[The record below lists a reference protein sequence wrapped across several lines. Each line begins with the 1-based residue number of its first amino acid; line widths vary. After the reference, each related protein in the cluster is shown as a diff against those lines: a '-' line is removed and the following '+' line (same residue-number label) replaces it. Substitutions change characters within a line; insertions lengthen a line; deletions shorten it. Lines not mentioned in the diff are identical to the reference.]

1 MNIIQISAITPVGPG
16 CVVRDDAGRPKSAV
30 VNNVQRLRI
39 PSQSRKRALRTSTA
53 FFEALDGQIGIR
65 TQRVGDLLIKR
76 LKGEFGEERATDAVM
91 NIVSVFGKAK
101 SDKAQTEQLA
111 FIAPEELD
119 AAEALARRVLGGEK
133 VEDKDYDALI
143 RNTVR
148 AVDIAL
154 FGRMFADRGE
164 ARITAAVS
172 MAHSISVGRAPTE
185 NDFYVAI
192 DDKKPPE
199 EDVGAG
205 FMGHQGFTA
214 GVVLEWSAIN
224 VDQLLK
230 NLGGD
235 VDLAKRAVSAYIRG
249 LATTFPSGKVSSFGT
264 HARPTWMMAE
274 MGNAAPR
281 NLVAAIYNPIDEGD
295 QIAIAVERVT
305 KVAKQ
310 FDKIYGENLQ
320 RVSFN
325 VLTGEGSLDEVV
337 SVASTFV
344 AG

>member
-1 MNIIQISAITPVGPG
+1 MNTIQISTITPVGPG
-16 CVVRDDAGRPKSAV
+16 CVVRDDAGRPKSAI

-39 PSQSRKRALRTSTA
+39 PSQSLKRALRTSAA
-53 FFEALDGQIGIR
+53 FAEAVNGQIGIR
-65 TQRVGDLLIKR
+65 TQRIGDLIIER
-76 LKGEFGEERATDAVM
+76 LRGEFGTERAAAAVKD
-91 NIVSVFGKAK
+91 IVGVFGKAK
-101 SDKAQTEQLA
+101 ADKAQTEQLA

-119 AAEALARRVLGGEK
+119 AAEALARRIVTGET
-133 VEDKDYDALI
+133 VEAKEFDALI
-143 RNTVR
+143 HNTVR

-192 DDKKPPE
+192 DDEKPAE

-214 GVVLEWSAIN
+214 GVVLGWSAIN
-224 VDQLLK
+224 IDQLLK

-235 VDLAKRAVSAYIRG
+235 RDLMERAVGAYIRG
-249 LATTFPSGKVSSFGT
+249 IATTFPGGKAASFGT
-264 HARPTWMMAE
+264 HARPVWMMVE

-281 NLVAAIYNPIDEGD
+281 NLIPAIYNPINEGD
-295 QIAIAVERVT
+295 QITIAIRRVT
-305 KVAKQ
+305 EVAEQ
-310 FDKIYGENLQ
+310 FDKVYGENLE

-325 VLTGEGSLDEVV
+325 VLTGDGTLDEVV
-337 SVASTFV
+337 TASCAF
-344 AG
+344 AAR

>member
-16 CVVRDDAGRPKSAV
+16 CVVRDDAGRPKTAI

-39 PSQSRKRALRTSTA
+39 PSQSRKRALRTSPA
-53 FFEALDGQIGIR
+53 FLEALDGQIGIR
-65 TQRVGDLLIKR
+65 TQRIGDLLIER
-76 LKGEFGEERATDAVM
+76 LQGEFGEERATDAVM
-91 NIVSVFGKAK
+91 TIVGVFGKAK
-101 SDKAQTEQLA
+101 TGKAQTEQLA

-119 AAEALARRVLGGEK
+119 AAEALARRILAGET
-133 VEDKDYDALI
+133 VEEKDYDALI
-143 RNTVR
+143 RNSVR

-164 ARITAAVS
+164 ARINAAVS

-192 DDKKPPE
+192 DDRKPAE

-224 VDQLLK
+224 IDQLLK
-230 NLGGD
+230 NLGGGH
-235 VDLAKRAVSAYIRG
+235 DLAKRAVNAYIRG
-249 LATTFPSGKVSSFGT
+249 LATTFPGGKSASFGT
-264 HARPTWMMAE
+264 HARPTWMMVE

-295 QIAIAVERVT
+295 QIAVAVERVT
-305 KVAKQ
+305 RVAEQ
-310 FDKIYGENLQ
+310 FDRVYGENLE
-320 RVSFN
+320 RVFFN
-325 VLTGEGSLDEVV
+325 VMTGEGTLDQ
-337 SVASTFV
+337 VAAAASAFV
-344 AG
+344 DR

>member
-65 TQRVGDLLIKR
+65 TQRVGDLLIER

-91 NIVSVFGKAK
+91 AIVSVFGKAK

-119 AAEALARRVLGGEK
+119 AAEALVRRVLGGDK

-148 AVDIAL
+148 AIDIAL

-164 ARITAAVS
+164 ARITAAVA

-192 DDKKPPE
+192 DDKKPAE

-205 FMGHQGFTA
+205 FMGHQGFMA

-264 HARPTWMMAE
+264 HARPTWMMVE

-281 NLVAAIYNPIDEGD
+281 NLVAAIYNPIDDGD
-295 QIAIAVERVT
+295 QITLAVERVT
-305 KVAKQ
+305 TVAEQ
-310 FDKIYGENLQ
+310 FDKVYGENLQ
-320 RVSFN
+320 RASFN
-325 VLTGEGSLDEVV
+325 VLTGEGSLDAVV
-337 SVASTFV
+337 SAASAFV